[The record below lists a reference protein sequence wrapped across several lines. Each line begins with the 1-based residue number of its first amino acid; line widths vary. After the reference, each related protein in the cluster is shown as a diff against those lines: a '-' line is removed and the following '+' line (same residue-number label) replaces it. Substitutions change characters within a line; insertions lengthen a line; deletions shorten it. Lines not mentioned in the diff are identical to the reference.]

1 MEYYKELYFTKIKH
15 SYSLNYINFRESA
28 MENTVKYDNI
38 PTKGIK
44 LFSSSFLD
52 PKTGYLFQPTNGWQ
66 FKEMIIRRN
75 LVVNGVC
82 IEPVIFEYTKDE
94 FYNIHLYNDVKHELQ
109 EIKVKEAISLSETKP
124 GTLI

>member
-1 MEYYKELYFTKIKH
+1 
-15 SYSLNYINFRESA
+15 